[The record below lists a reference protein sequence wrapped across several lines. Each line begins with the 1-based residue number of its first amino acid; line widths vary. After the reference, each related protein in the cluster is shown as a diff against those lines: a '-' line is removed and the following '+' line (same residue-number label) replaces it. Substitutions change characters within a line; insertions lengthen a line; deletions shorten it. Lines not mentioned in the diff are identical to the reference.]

1 MKKRWVH
8 LTRDTA
14 AAATATAEESNK
26 GIGQIKEWGN
36 GKAIKE
42 K

>member
-26 GIGQIKEWGN
+26 GIGQIKESEFLLQQN
-36 GKAIKE
+36 YI
-42 K
+42 